1 MGQIVPPTG
10 SIFCT
15 YWSSGVWRV
24 PLALIMT
31 IIIQSAGLV
40 WWASSV
46 SERVNSLERTREAT
60 APQADRLTRV
70 EVKLEGVQSGIDEI
84 KRLIRREP

>member
-1 MGQIVPPTG
+1 MSEPEEDKHWTVDR
-10 SIFCT
+10 
-15 YWSSGVWRV
+15 RV
-24 PLALIMT
+24 PLALIVT
-31 IIIQSAGLV
+31 IAVQTAGIV

-46 SERVNSLERTREAT
+46 SERVNTLEKRAEQS

-70 EVKLEGVQSGIDEI
+70 EVKIESVQEGIQEI